1 MAGFYPAYAAWLTD
15 KLSGHW
21 EIMTIDAEVK
31 DFGTSNFKN
40 RALNTVF
47 ARITLYLKN
56 RMLGEYKDSCFIFG
70 RINDDEFSM
79 SREPAFTKMQ

>member
-1 MAGFYPAYAAWLTD
+1 
-15 KLSGHW
+15 
-21 EIMTIDAEVK
+21 MTIDDELR

-47 ARITLYLKN
+47 AQITLHLKN
-56 RMLGEYKDSCFIFG
+56 RMLGEFKNPCFIFG

-79 SREPAFTKMQ
+79 SREPAFATCDDEATIRTWQDGHQFKSEWFATN